1 MRRAGARGAIA
12 LVIAVAAGIWAYRT
26 FFPSDEQQIRRQLD
40 ELVVLV
46 NEPAEGLDA
55 IARAAQIGR
64 AFTDD
69 VGVELRPGAQIRGK
83 DALMG
88 MAARVQPW
96 TTGANL
102 RIRDVTVTVAGDAA
116 QTDLTAT
123 WSNPHDPGQPLDAA
137 ELSLQ
142 WVQRDGAWLIA
153 RVERV
158 DVLKR

>member
-1 MRRAGARGAIA
+1 MRRAGARGLIL
-12 LVIAVAAGIWAYRT
+12 LVIAGAAGIWAWRT
-26 FFPSDEQQIRRQLD
+26 FFPSDEQQIRRRLD
-40 ELVVLV
+40 EIIALV

-55 IARAAQIGR
+55 VARAAQIGR

-69 VGVELRPGAQIRGK
+69 VVVELRRGAEIRGK

-88 MAARVQPW
+88 MAARVQPR
-96 TTGANL
+96 TTGANF
-102 RIRDVTVTVAGDAA
+102 RVRDVTVTVEGEAA

-123 WSNPHDPGQPLDAA
+123 WSDPQDPDQPLDAA
-137 ELSLQ
+137 ELRLQ
-142 WVQRDGAWLIA
+142 WVERDGDWLIA

>member
-1 MRRAGARGAIA
+1 MRRAGARGAIV
-12 LVIAVAAGIWAYRT
+12 LVVAVAAGIWAYRT
-26 FFPSDEQQIRRQLD
+26 YFPSNEQQIRRQLD

-69 VGVELRPGAQIRGK
+69 VVVELRPGAQIRGK

-88 MAARVQPW
+88 MAARVQPR

-102 RIRDVTVTVAGDAA
+102 RIRDLSVAVDGAAA
-116 QTDLTAT
+116 QSDLTAT

-137 ELSLQ
+137 ELKLQ
-142 WVQRDGAWLIA
+142 WVERDGAWLIA